1 MRLVLKSSVVFLL
14 LAKYCYAA
22 ENELL
27 TEQLQA
33 KVTPSERLYSFDA
46 RSLFG
51 HHNQDIDLSYVR
63 QTNGVAVGVYSLN
76 TSINNERSLG
86 TLNLKFDH
94 LDANLTAVL
103 CIDEQ
108 LLQRLDLRPEILEKL
123 PKKDC
128 LIIKD
133 ISPDAYYDLNM
144 AELTLSLSLPLTII
158 NQRPRG
164 YIAPELFDTGV
175 TSAFVGYDFN
185 SYTNKSED
193 TKDTTS
199 NYLSLTSGLNFG
211 QFNYRHAGSFESN
224 GSDISR
230 YKSYLNTIST
240 DVPRLNAR
248 VTAGDF
254 NTQTYGIE
262 SAKIRGLQVATDIS
276 MLPWSQRSY
285 APLIR
290 GVANTN
296 ALVSIFQNGHKVY
309 ERTVPAGEFEFD
321 DLTIGNNGDLTV
333 QIMENG
339 GEKRSFIV
347 PMQSNMN
354 LIRVGQLNYSVASG
368 RYQLGDKLTD
378 TYVGQMSSEYGLSNY
393 LSLYS
398 GVNITDAYQNY
409 LLGFG
414 HSNRLGG
421 FRFDYEHS
429 KANLAQRDQIGR
441 KYKLDYQYSHTAS
454 NLSLYASA
462 QYQDPK
468 FISLTS
474 MTSLQ
479 NYDELD
485 QDQLDNFFLSYNLKQ
500 QMNLTFNKSFARSE
514 LGTVSMSMLKSNY
527 WNSDQDYIQYGLSY
541 SNRWNKLS
549 YSFGYTQNDR
559 RSAFGYKDKEQ
570 RFNLRLSL
578 PLSWGKQSTNIYA
591 NAQHAD
597 TAGRP
602 TNASLG
608 FSGVA
613 GENNQ
618 LGYSVL
624 TSHNW
629 SDYVDHHSSIS
640 GNVNYNLPSVRLG
653 AVVGKSDASTQYGFS
668 ARGAFVA
675 HPHGITATNQI
686 SDTYTIIHA
695 KGAGGANVINAW
707 GTKLDYFGNAIYS
720 NLTPYASN
728 RIAIDTKDLDLDVN
742 IKTNQTEIIPRRYSS
757 TLVEF
762 EVEKTSNILLNV
774 QVAEGKK
781 QIPIGVRAM
790 TADRQIAGIFGQ
802 SNQLFIEKSDLL
814 KDQLWVQWGQQ
825 EKHSCHIE
833 IPEKLIP
840 KQKHAKTMQLVDV
853 VCK

>member
-1 MRLVLKSSVVFLL
+1 
-14 LAKYCYAA
+14 
-22 ENELL
+22 
-27 TEQLQA
+27 
-33 KVTPSERLYSFDA
+33 
-46 RSLFG
+46 
-51 HHNQDIDLSYVR
+51 
-63 QTNGVAVGVYSLN
+63 
-76 TSINNERSLG
+76 LG

-354 LIRVGQLNYSVASG
+354 LIRVGDNKTTFLTTIFHNLN
-368 RYQLGDKLTD
+368 
-378 TYVGQMSSEYGLSNY
+378 
-393 LSLYS
+393 
-398 GVNITDAYQNY
+398 
-409 LLGFG
+409 
-414 HSNRLGG
+414 
-421 FRFDYEHS
+421 
-429 KANLAQRDQIGR
+429 
-441 KYKLDYQYSHTAS
+441 
-454 NLSLYASA
+454 
-462 QYQDPK
+462 
-468 FISLTS
+468 
-474 MTSLQ
+474 
-479 NYDELD
+479 
-485 QDQLDNFFLSYNLKQ
+485 
-500 QMNLTFNKSFARSE
+500 
-514 LGTVSMSMLKSNY
+514 
-527 WNSDQDYIQYGLSY
+527 
-541 SNRWNKLS
+541 
-549 YSFGYTQNDR
+549 
-559 RSAFGYKDKEQ
+559 
-570 RFNLRLSL
+570 
-578 PLSWGKQSTNIYA
+578 
-591 NAQHAD
+591 
-597 TAGRP
+597 
-602 TNASLG
+602 
-608 FSGVA
+608 
-613 GENNQ
+613 
-618 LGYSVL
+618 
-624 TSHNW
+624 
-629 SDYVDHHSSIS
+629 
-640 GNVNYNLPSVRLG
+640 
-653 AVVGKSDASTQYGFS
+653 
-668 ARGAFVA
+668 
-675 HPHGITATNQI
+675 
-686 SDTYTIIHA
+686 
-695 KGAGGANVINAW
+695 
-707 GTKLDYFGNAIYS
+707 
-720 NLTPYASN
+720 
-728 RIAIDTKDLDLDVN
+728 
-742 IKTNQTEIIPRRYSS
+742 
-757 TLVEF
+757 
-762 EVEKTSNILLNV
+762 
-774 QVAEGKK
+774 
-781 QIPIGVRAM
+781 
-790 TADRQIAGIFGQ
+790 
-802 SNQLFIEKSDLL
+802 
-814 KDQLWVQWGQQ
+814 
-825 EKHSCHIE
+825 C
-833 IPEKLIP
+833 
-840 KQKHAKTMQLVDV
+840 
-853 VCK
+853 